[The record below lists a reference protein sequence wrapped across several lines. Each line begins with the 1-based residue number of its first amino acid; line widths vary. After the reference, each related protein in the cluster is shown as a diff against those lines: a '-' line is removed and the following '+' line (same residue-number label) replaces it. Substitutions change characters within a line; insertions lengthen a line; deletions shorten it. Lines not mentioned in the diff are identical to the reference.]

1 MGGTHTQHYIHTD
14 MWCVVL
20 SLFLCTPIVRVHCI
34 PLCMAFHCYT
44 CTLTELHSMFVCVDV
59 GSLSLVGEHHFLC
72 GTPCL
77 HCGLRAHSGVNRIA
91 ILCSISIYGRLKV
104 CRPRGCWVLVGIE
117 QCQHGLVYASLCLH
131 VHDASFVV
139 SGTLRY

>member
-14 MWCVVL
+14 VWCVVL

-44 CTLTELHSMFVCVDV
+44 CTLTELHSVCVDV
-59 GSLSLVGEHHFLC
+59 GSLSLVGEHHCFYVAPLVC
-72 GTPCL
+72 TVGCEL
-77 HCGLRAHSGVNRIA
+77 YSDVNRIA

-104 CRPRGCWVLVGIE
+104 CQPRGCWVLVGIK

-139 SGTLRY
+139 SGT